1 MRIAGDIVMSPFR
14 IFGIRKLARHAAFGA
29 LLLAPLAIPASAHHS
44 YSMFD
49 MQRTVLL
56 NATVVQFRW
65 QNPHAFI
72 RVAVPAGN
80 QTEEWSI
87 EMTSPNNLVQEG
99 WTRTSVRQ
107 GERIQLW
114 VHPLCSGARGGS
126 YVGVRKA
133 DGTTLGTVQ

>member
-1 MRIAGDIVMSPFR
+1 MKILGKFASRLLGA
-14 IFGIRKLARHAAFGA
+14 A

-56 NATVVQFRW
+56 NATVTQFRW

-72 RVAVPAGN
+72 RVTVPASGQN
-80 QTEEWSI
+80 EEWSI

-99 WTRTSVRQ
+99 WTRTSLRQ
-107 GERIQLW
+107 GDRVQLW
-114 VHPLCSGARGGS
+114 VHPLRSGARGGS

-133 DGTTLGTVQ
+133 DGTTLGTVPQQ